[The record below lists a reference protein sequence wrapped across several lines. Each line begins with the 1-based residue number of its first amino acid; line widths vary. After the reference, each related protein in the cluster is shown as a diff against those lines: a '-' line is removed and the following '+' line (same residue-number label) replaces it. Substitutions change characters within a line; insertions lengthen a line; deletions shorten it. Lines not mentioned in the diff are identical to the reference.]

1 MHKIVSCDEVG
12 VQAEEI
18 IEVISGRK
26 PLELNAIQIKNLQEM
41 RTDLIQGSVD
51 LIMDIRQ
58 GIAVN
63 IDIKLDYYYSQ

>member
-1 MHKIVSCDEVG
+1 MKQFIIKRGFPDWDQAEALSKVGCKMHKIVSCDEVG

-41 RTDLIQGSVD
+41 RTDLI
-51 LIMDIRQ
+51 
-58 GIAVN
+58 
-63 IDIKLDYYYSQ
+63 